1 VQIDHEAAG
10 AWGRESAIWRAV
22 FAARSAGRAERVIAR
37 WLPTRS
43 CKLRG
48 VSLPVLRLKRGHDR
62 ARVHPWIFKG
72 DVADVS
78 DGIEPGAVVTV
89 LDSGSRFVGRGL
101 FNPRPALCC
110 RLLTWTDE
118 AIDAEFWRRRL
129 AIAVDARA
137 GRTDAMRLV
146 WSEAD
151 ALAGLVIDRYG
162 PVAVLQTVT
171 LGIARRRA
179 ELAAALRAVIGDASV
194 YCADDPTAATL
205 EGFEPAAGWLDAPG
219 PASVVVQEGAARLLV
234 RIGAGHKTGLYL
246 DQADNR
252 SRVGALGAGRAVLDV
267 FAYTAGF
274 ACHAL
279 LAGATSAI
287 CIESSKDALAGAV
300 DNLALNGVAA
310 RAEVRDA
317 NAFDEL
323 RRLDRAGERFGLI
336 VLDPPPF
343 ARARGALEAALRGY
357 KQINLRAIRLLEPG
371 GVLATFS
378 CSHHVSEDAFEAM
391 VRDAAGD
398 AGARLRLLAPLTQSA
413 DHPVLLTVPET
424 RYLKGL
430 LLERSG

>member
-1 VQIDHEAAG
+1 MI
-10 AWGRESAIWRAV
+10 S
-22 FAARSAGRAERVIAR
+22 
-37 WLPTRS
+37 
-43 CKLRG
+43 
-48 VSLPVLRLKRGHDR
+48 VLRLKRGHDR

-78 DGIEPGAVVTV
+78 DGVEPGGVVTIV
-89 LDSGSRFVGRGL
+89 DAAGRFVGRGL

-110 RLLTWTDE
+110 RILTWVDE
-118 AIDAEFWRRRL
+118 AIDSSFWQRRL
-129 AIAVDARA
+129 ASAVAARA
-137 GRTDAMRLV
+137 GRGGAVRLV

-151 ALAGLVIDRYG
+151 ALAGLVVDRYG

-171 LGIARRRA
+171 LGMARRRD
-179 ELAAALRAVIGDASV
+179 ELAAALRAIVGDVAV
-194 YCADDPTAATL
+194 FCADDLTAATL
-205 EGFEPAAGWLDAPG
+205 EGFEPAAGWLDAAG
-219 PASVVVQEGAARLLV
+219 PTSVLIEEGTTRLLV
-234 RIGAGHKTGLYL
+234 RIGGGHKTGLYL

-252 SRVGALGAGRAVLDV
+252 LRVGPLGAGRAVLDV

-279 LAGATSAI
+279 LAGATSAV
-287 CIESSKDALAGAV
+287 CIESSKDALAGAI

-310 RAEVRDA
+310 RAEVRDV

-343 ARARGALEAALRGY
+343 ARGRSALEGALRGY
-357 KQINLRAIRLLEPG
+357 KEINLRAIRLLEPG
-371 GVLATFS
+371 GVLATYS
-378 CSHHVSEDAFEAM
+378 CSHHVSDDAFEGM
-391 VRDAAGD
+391 VRDAAAD

-430 LLERSG
+430 LLERMG

>member
-1 VQIDHEAAG
+1 M
-10 AWGRESAIWRAV
+10 
-22 FAARSAGRAERVIAR
+22 
-37 WLPTRS
+37 
-43 CKLRG
+43 
-48 VSLPVLRLKRGHDR
+48 RLKRGHDR

-78 DGIEPGAVVTV
+78 DVEPGAVVTV
-89 LDSGSRFVGRGL
+89 VDAGGRFVGRGL

-110 RLLTWTDE
+110 RLLTWADE
-118 AIDAEFWRRRL
+118 AIDAAFWRRRL
-129 AIAVDARA
+129 AAAVAARA
-137 GRTDAMRLV
+137 GRAGGVRLV

-151 ALAGLVIDRYG
+151 ALAGVVIDRYG
-162 PVAVLQTVT
+162 PVAVLQSVT
-171 LGIARRRA
+171 LGMARRRA
-179 ELAAALRAVIGDASV
+179 ELAAALREAIGDV
-194 YCADDPTAATL
+194 GVFCVDDPTAATL
-205 EGFEPAAGWLDAPG
+205 EGFEPAAGWLDAAGPTSPG
-219 PASVVVQEGAARLLV
+219 PTSVIVEEGAARFLV
-234 RIGAGHKTGLYL
+234 RVGGGHKTGLYL

-252 SRVGALGAGRAVLDV
+252 QRVAPLGAGRAVLDV

-279 LAGATSAI
+279 LAGATGAV
-287 CIESSKDALAGAV
+287 CVESSKDALAGAV

-310 RAEVRDA
+310 RAEVRDT

-323 RRLDRAGERFGLI
+323 RRLDRAGARFGLV

-343 ARARGALEAALRGY
+343 ARGRGALEGALRGY
-357 KQINLRAIRLLEPG
+357 KEINLRAIRLLEPG
-371 GVLATFS
+371 GVLVTFS

-398 AGARLRLLAPLTQSA
+398 AGVRLRVLAPLTQSS

-430 LLERSG
+430 LLERIA

>member
-1 VQIDHEAAG
+1 MI
-10 AWGRESAIWRAV
+10 S
-22 FAARSAGRAERVIAR
+22 
-37 WLPTRS
+37 
-43 CKLRG
+43 
-48 VSLPVLRLKRGHDR
+48 VLRLKRGHDR

-78 DGIEPGAVVTV
+78 DRVEPGGVVTII
-89 LDSGSRFVGRGL
+89 DAGRRFVGRGL

-110 RLLTWTDE
+110 RILTWVDE
-118 AIDAEFWRRRL
+118 AIDSSFWQRRL
-129 AIAVDARA
+129 ASAVAARA
-137 GRTDAMRLV
+137 GRGGAVRLV

-151 ALAGLVIDRYG
+151 ALAGLVVDRYG

-171 LGIARRRA
+171 LGMARRRD
-179 ELAAALRAVIGDASV
+179 ELAAALRAIVGEVAV
-194 YCADDPTAATL
+194 FCADDLTAATL
-205 EGFEPAAGWLDAPG
+205 EGFEPAAGWLDAAG
-219 PASVVVQEGAARLLV
+219 PTSVVIEEGPTRLLV
-234 RIGAGHKTGLYL
+234 RIGGGHKTGLYL

-252 SRVGALGAGRAVLDV
+252 LRVGPLGAGRAVLDV

-279 LAGATSAI
+279 LAGATSAV
-287 CIESSKDALAGAV
+287 CIESSKDALAGAI

-310 RAEVRDA
+310 RAEVRDV

-343 ARARGALEAALRGY
+343 ARGRSALEGALRGY
-357 KQINLRAIRLLEPG
+357 KEINLRAIRLLEPG

-378 CSHHVSEDAFEAM
+378 CSHHVSADAFEGM
-391 VRDAAGD
+391 VRDAAAD

-430 LLERSG
+430 LLERMG